1 MNSESLAKSFEQSL
15 VYQLV
20 HRLFHV
26 HLTETGSL
34 LFWVVILSTSVSLLS
49 FQIKAYV
56 FWLALLS
63 ACFCSVITS
72 WLARRKIE
80 VTVTAPERVRHGQ
93 EFRIEIHAKNVSKL
107 AAYDLR
113 LRYILPRRLSEPNPV
128 RYLPKLESRQE
139 HLFVQRI
146 LPLRRGAY
154 KLGDLAQENCY
165 PFGLWRDRKLHH
177 IERGFLV
184 YPKYH
189 PLREFD
195 IPVGMRYQP
204 GGLALT
210 SYLGDSTE
218 FLSTRE
224 FRLGDPLRHIHWR
237 SWARLGKP
245 IVKEYGEEY
254 FCRLALIVDTVLPKG
269 ADMDLLE
276 QSISLAAAITDYLSR
291 EEYVIDIFAA
301 GPKLY
306 YLQAGR
312 SLAYLQNILDI
323 LACLE
328 PTEADD
334 QTFEEM
340 ESALREELEGIS
352 TTILLFTDWDERRA
366 RLMDLLQHRGTAVK
380 GFLISNDET
389 TARRVPENVR
399 WLTPELI
406 KAGIDVL

>member
-1 MNSESLAKSFEQSL
+1 METRSLAGTIEKSF
-15 VYQLV
+15 VYRTV

-26 HLTETGSL
+26 HLTEAGNL
-34 LFWVVILSTSVSLLS
+34 MFWIVLLSTAVSLFS
-49 FQIKAYV
+49 FQVKAYV
-56 FWLALLS
+56 LWLGLLS
-63 ACFCSVITS
+63 VCFCSMVMAR
-72 WLARRKIE
+72 LARRRLE
-80 VTVTAPERVRHGQ
+80 VSVEMPERVRHGQ
-93 EFRIEIHAKNVSKL
+93 EFRIEIEARNRSTL
-107 AAYDLR
+107 PARDLR
-113 LRYILPRRLSEPNPV
+113 LRYILPQPIQEPSPQSF
-128 RYLPKLESRQE
+128 LPTLLPGET
-139 HLFVQRI
+139 HLFVQRVV
-146 LPLRRGAY
+146 PARRGAY
-154 KLGDLAQENCY
+154 LLPELAQENCY
-165 PFGLWRDRKLHH
+165 PFGLWLDRKSHK
-177 IERGFLV
+177 IERSFLV

-195 IPVGMRYQP
+195 IPVGMKYQP

-224 FRLGDPLRHIHWR
+224 FRPGDPLRHIHWR

-254 FCRLALIVDTVLPKG
+254 FCRLALIVDTVLPEG
-269 ADMDLLE
+269 ADPDILE

-328 PTEADD
+328 STEHED

-340 ESALREELEGIS
+340 ETALQEELEGIS

-366 RLMDLLQHRGTAVK
+366 RLVDLLLHRGTAIR
-380 GFLISNDET
+380 GFLISHEEE
-389 TARRVPENVR
+389 TARRLPENIR
-399 WLTPELI
+399 WLKPELVE
-406 KAGIDVL
+406 AGIDVL